1 MQKAGD
7 PNPRPTA
14 VQETSFFPL
23 LGTQEILWF
32 RGGRERGPVLT
43 EVARAALRVWL
54 EEAS

>member
-7 PNPRPTA
+7 PKPRPTA